1 MSKISNKTA
10 YPAIAPVLDDYF
22 VLTDSD
28 SDLATKSCTLNSLKN
43 LFEAESNNVT
53 VSVSAANLKTLVT
66 PYTLI
71 ASPGA
76 GKVIEVLSIFAF
88 MDAGVT
94 AYDFGQNVK
103 IQTGSN
109 VWATYSN
116 SLFMNSVADVLQH
129 DSSSPVKCEANT
141 ALQLLTT
148 TANATVGD
156 GILKV
161 NIRYRVLTL
170 STF

>member
-1 MSKISNKTA
+1 
-10 YPAIAPVLDDYF
+10 
-22 VLTDSD
+22 
-28 SDLATKSCTLNSLKN
+28 
-43 LFEAESNNVT
+43 
-53 VSVSAANLKTLVT
+53 
-66 PYTLI
+66 
-71 ASPGA
+71 
-76 GKVIEVLSIFAF
+76 

-129 DSSSPVKCEANT
+129 DSSSTVKCEANT

>member
-1 MSKISNKTA
+1 
-10 YPAIAPVLDDYF
+10 
-22 VLTDSD
+22 
-28 SDLATKSCTLNSLKN
+28 
-43 LFEAESNNVT
+43 
-53 VSVSAANLKTLVT
+53 
-66 PYTLI
+66 
-71 ASPGA
+71 
-76 GKVIEVLSIFAF
+76 
-88 MDAGVT
+88 MDAAVT

-129 DSSSPVKCEANT
+129 DSSSTVKCEANT

-161 NIRYRVLTL
+161 NISYRVLTL

>member
-10 YPAIAPVLDDYF
+10 YPAIAPVLADYF

-28 SDLATKSCTLNSLKN
+28 TELATKTCTLTGLKN
-43 LFEAESNNVT
+43 LFEVEANDVT
-53 VSVSAANLKTLVT
+53 VSVSAANLKTLLT

-71 ASPGA
+71 AAPGA
-76 GKVIEVLSIFAF
+76 GKVIDVLSIFAYV
-88 MDAGVT
+88 DVGVT
-94 AYDFGQNVK
+94 AFDFGQDVTV
-103 IQTGSN
+103 QTGSN
-109 VWATYSN
+109 VWATYDN
-116 SLFMNSVADVLQH
+116 TTFMNAVADVMQH
-129 DSSSPVKCEANT
+129 DSVASTACTANS

-148 TANATVGD
+148 VGNATVGD
-156 GILKV
+156 GVLKV